1 MNLINNLMLQVKIK
15 NKKQSGLD
23 NFLNTYLSSLNSSIT
38 KMDKKKIYQAANLIE
53 GVIKKN
59 KTIYVCGN
67 GGSAAIA
74 NHFICDYFKVL
85 CMQTNLKAKVKS
97 LCSDFELISAISNDI
112 SYDDIFLYQA
122 ERLLSSGDLLILISS
137 SGDSNNLKKVLQ
149 YANQK
154 RIKSIG
160 FSGFKGGYLKK
171 FSTVPVFSNI
181 SNYGISEDINH
192 ILMHLI
198 MQYIKLKNIKS
209 NYKNPLL

>member
-1 MNLINNLMLQVKIK
+1 MLRVKIK
-15 NKKQSGLD
+15 DKKQSGLE
-23 NFLNTYLSSLNSSIT
+23 NFFNTYLNILNSSIT
-38 KMDKKKIYQAANLIE
+38 KMDKKRIYQAANLIE

-85 CMQTNLKAKVKS
+85 CMQTKLKAKVKS

-122 ERLLSSGDLLILISS
+122 ERLISNGDLLILISS
-137 SGDSNNLKKVLQ
+137 SGNSNNLKKVLQ
-149 YANQK
+149 YANK
-154 RIKSIG
+154 KKIKSIG

-209 NYKNPLL
+209 NNKNPLL